1 MCVCVSAPM
10 QEAELRKA
18 FDLGGVTVIQFE
30 ERSYPQEVHH
40 IAYVR
45 KTDLRGALVIA
56 SELDLPEHDGVS
68 EFLIVRPAP
77 ESMITEFLGGTQ
89 QGPVR
94 NVHDE
99 RCSALISLV
108 SARSRV
114 SNVQPSLSYVPDA
127 RANLSAVTAARHQ
140 LIFGRRGAGKTALLV
155 EARQRLEDRD
165 ALTSWANIQT
175 YRRESPQRVVLYVL
189 SEMLDSVIASR
200 AVDGKSNVATTVATL
215 STRVHALLDAA
226 TTTATQV
233 HDLIPRAQQA
243 LRNYLSAAGR
253 PLYVFLDDLYYL
265 PRADQPE
272 VLDILH
278 GITRDADVWLK
289 VASIRHLTRWWQAS
303 PPLGL
308 QSGQDAELIEL
319 DITLQDPAQAKNFL
333 EGVLLAFAQNVGIP
347 SLGRVFRAA
356 ALDRLVIASGAVPRD
371 YLVLA
376 SSAIARAQRRPNA
389 RLVGVQEINQAAG
402 DAAQSKLQE
411 LEEDMASNAGIAE
424 TTVAALKAVR
434 TFCLEQEAYTYFL
447 VGFRDR
453 EDRPADYTLLTDL
466 MDVRL
471 IHLIDSGVSDAHQA
485 GHRSEAYMLDLSQ
498 YSGARL
504 KQKVRVLDFA
514 DGHFISRETRSPKPA
529 RQARTAREFV
539 AMLRAAPA
547 LELEW
552 LQEQVG
558 SGSDGVG

>member
-1 MCVCVSAPM
+1 V
-10 QEAELRKA
+10 QEADLRRA
-18 FDLGGVTVIQFE
+18 FDAQGVEVIQFA
-30 ERSYPQEVHH
+30 ERSYPQEIHH

-45 KTDLRGALVIA
+45 NTDLRRALEIA
-56 SELDLPEHDGVS
+56 SEPALPEHDGIS
-68 EFLIVRPAP
+68 EFLIIRAAP
-77 ESMITEFLGGTQ
+77 EGMVAAFLGSSQ

-94 NVHDE
+94 GVHDE

-114 SNVQPSLSYVPDA
+114 SNAQPSLSYVPDA
-127 RANLSAVTAARHQ
+127 RANLAAVTAARHQ

-155 EARQRLEDRD
+155 EARQRLEDRGS
-165 ALTSWANIQT
+165 LTSWANIQT

-189 SEMLDSVIASR
+189 SEMLDAVLASR
-200 AVDGKSNVATTVATL
+200 AVDGKSNVATAVAAL
-215 STRVHALLDAA
+215 STRVQALLDAEK
-226 TTTATQV
+226 TTEAQV
-233 HDLIPRAQQA
+233 HGLIPRAQQA

-272 VLDILH
+272 VLDSLH
-278 GITRDADVWLK
+278 GMTRDADVWLK
-289 VASIRHLTRWWQAS
+289 IASIRHLTRWWQAS
-303 PPLGL
+303 PPVGL

-319 DITLQDPAQAKNFL
+319 DITLQEPAQAKGFL
-333 EGVLLAFAQNVGIP
+333 EGVLLAFAQSVGIP
-347 SLGRVFRAA
+347 SLSRIFRAE

-424 TTVAALKAVR
+424 TTVSALKAVR
-434 TFCLEQEAYTYFL
+434 MFCLEQEAYTYFL

-453 EDRPADYTLLTDL
+453 ENRPADYTLLTDL

-471 IHLIDSGVSDAHQA
+471 IHLVDSGVSDAHQA
-485 GHRSEAYMLDLSQ
+485 GHRSEAFMLDLSQ

-514 DGHFISRETRSPKPA
+514 DGHFISRETRSAKPA

-539 AMLRAAPA
+539 AMLRVAPT
-547 LELEW
+547 LELGW
-552 LQEQVG
+552 LESKVG
-558 SGSDGVG
+558 SASNSST